1 MSTSKITDPGFWRDR
16 AVGLRAARW
25 KFWRWRPIG
34 QGVAR
39 SNARG
44 ASIALAEQRLE
55 REDVADFVSR
65 LTLDRLSPRRD
76 PQ

>member
-1 MSTSKITDPGFWRDR
+1 MSRGTNPVSLRDR
-16 AVGLRAARW
+16 AVGLTAARW
-25 KFWRWRPIG
+25 KFLRWRPIG

-55 REDVADFVSR
+55 REDAEDFVSR
-65 LTLDRLSPRRD
+65 LALERSSPRPD
-76 PQ
+76 PR

>member
-1 MSTSKITDPGFWRDR
+1 MSTSKSTDPGFWRDR

-44 ASIALAEQRLE
+44 ASIALAEQRIE
-55 REDVADFVSR
+55 REDAEDYVSR
-65 LTLDRLSPRRD
+65 LALERMSPRPD
-76 PQ
+76 PR

>member
-1 MSTSKITDPGFWRDR
+1 MSTSTNRSSLRDR
-16 AVGLRAARW
+16 AVGLTAAGW

-55 REDVADFVSR
+55 REDADDFVSR
-65 LTLDRLSPRRD
+65 LAQERD
-76 PQ
+76 PR

>member
-1 MSTSKITDPGFWRDR
+1 MSTGTKPLSLRDR

-25 KFWRWRPIG
+25 EFWRWRPIG

-55 REDVADFVSR
+55 REDAEDFVTR
-65 LTLDRLSPRRD
+65 LALGRMSPPRSPR
-76 PQ
+76 

>member
-1 MSTSKITDPGFWRDR
+1 MSRGTNPVSLRDR
-16 AVGLRAARW
+16 AVGLTAARW
-25 KFWRWRPIG
+25 KFWRWRPTG

-55 REDVADFVSR
+55 REDAEDFVTR
-65 LTLDRLSPRRD
+65 LALERMSP
-76 PQ
+76 PQGPR

>member
-1 MSTSKITDPGFWRDR
+1 MSTRKKPVSLRGR
-16 AVGLRAARW
+16 AVGWRAARW
-25 KFWRWRPIG
+25 KLWRWRPIG

-55 REDVADFVSR
+55 REDAEDFVSR
-65 LTLDRLSPRRD
+65 LALERMSPRRD
-76 PQ
+76 PR